1 MMNRETLKA
10 LAFPGIVA
18 LVLVGAGIALLT
30 VVDDMFKQ
38 SARELARVRSERIAI
53 HTKLM
58 QATDEEQLIRK
69 RLAGYDRLLQK
80 GVIGDERR
88 LDWVDAIQRI
98 RNERKL
104 FELKYSIEPRRPV
117 DYPGFKHSGD
127 IEFAVSRMR
136 LELMVL
142 HEGDLLN
149 TLNDIRSRLAPHVVV
164 RTCKLDRLT
173 SRFGAGGAIGP
184 QLRAE
189 CGLDLITIRD
199 RNLAPS

>member
-18 LVLVGAGIALLT
+18 LVLVCAGIALLA
-30 VVDDMFKQ
+30 VVDDMLKK
-38 SARELARVRSERIAI
+38 SSSELARVRSERIAI
-53 HTKLM
+53 QTKLM

-69 RLAGYDRLLQK
+69 RLAGYERLMQK

-104 FELKYSIEPRRPV
+104 FELKYSIDPWRPV
-117 DYPGFKHSGD
+117 DYPDFRNTGD
-127 IEFAVSRMR
+127 VEFAVSRMR
-136 LELMVL
+136 LELMLL

-149 TLNDIRSRLAPHVVV
+149 TLNDIKSRLAPHVVV

-173 SRFGAGGAIGP
+173 DRFGAGGAVGP

-199 RNLAPS
+199 RNMTPS